1 MKTQTR
7 KIPEREYEALLHK
20 VIDAGGGGYG
30 YSTTFVMVTDDFLP
44 TQCMAEVR
52 YMAWDNAYDC
62 GLLQV
67 DNAGT
72 AVWLLKDEN

>member
-1 MKTQTR
+1 MKQQTR

-20 VIDAGGGGYG
+20 VFDASGGRYG
-30 YSTTFVMVTDDFLP
+30 VATKFVMVTDDFLP

-72 AVWLLKDEN
+72 AVWLLREED